1 MRDDSLRTV
10 LYGLARCGLLFL
22 LNIFATII
30 GKTAILGVVGTFIPR
45 LQLYNKPL
53 LLSFISWLI
62 PAILLIALFADDAKR
77 HTAYGRYNP
86 INISIIMIL
95 TAVLYYAPVFLL
107 DYMEDN
113 NAILAVHSL
122 FFTSEWISV
131 VVDDNIQMY
140 ALLGAILQMILSI
153 FSYIVAR
160 KYYLRKFESGEY
172 EYEYD
177 V

>member
-10 LYGLARCGLLFL
+10 LYGLARCGLLIFL
-22 LNIFATII
+22 NLFATII
-30 GKTAILGVVGTFIPR
+30 GKTAILGVVGTFIPK

-86 INISIIMIL
+86 MNISIIMIL
-95 TAVLYYAPVFLL
+95 TAALYYAPVFLL
-107 DYMEDN
+107 EYITDS
-113 NAILAVHSL
+113 NAIAGVYSL
-122 FFTSEWISV
+122 YFTSEWISV
-131 VVDDNIQMY
+131 IDENIQIY
-140 ALLGAILQMILSI
+140 ALLGSALQMILSI
-153 FSYIVAR
+153 ASYVLSR
-160 KYYLRKFESGEY
+160 KYYLKKFESGEY

-177 V
+177 R